1 MNRRHAFTVIE
12 LLTVLVIMGIVAAF
26 ALPKMGNITDRAQL
40 RSAKDGIASR
50 LAAARS
56 AAIASGRTST
66 FYLEGDSMRVTMT
79 TNGAEVARGATVN
92 LYRNFKVNV
101 LSGNVSFI
109 FDGRGMTKGSAAVI
123 RFKRNLLVD
132 SICVSQIGL
141 INRHGCAQ

>member
-1 MNRRHAFTVIE
+1 MRRRPAFTVIE

-26 ALPKMGNITDRAQL
+26 ALPKMGNVTDRAQL
-40 RSAKDGIASR
+40 RSAKDGISSR

-66 FYLEGDSMRVTMT
+66 FYLQGDSMRVTMT
-79 TNGAEVARGATVN
+79 TNGAEVQKGATVN

-101 LSGNVSFI
+101 LSGNVSFV
-109 FDGRGMTKGSAAVI
+109 FDGRGMTRGNAAVI
-123 RFKRNLLVD
+123 RFQRNTLID